1 MRGGGDISGKSQ
13 TLAAVARGVAHAK
26 VNLTLKI
33 LGVRADGFHALRSI
47 VMPLALHDDVEVRM
61 AEAEGKPSAANISV
75 ETLAD
80 GVDCSALCAAGDNL
94 CAKAVRAFLARLPD
108 DNRLRRASFAI
119 RVVKRI
125 PLGGGLGGGSADAAA
140 VLRILDSIAG
150 HSALG
155 EAALLDAASE
165 IGSDVPALLL
175 GGPVLM
181 EGRGEKVSRLD
192 PAHFA
197 PLPVVLANPGIPV
210 STPAAYTDWDRLA
223 SGRASI
229 DSSSCEI
236 SGSGA
241 FSSAERYGGI
251 LSNDLQAPVFAKYP
265 QVSETARLLRAAG
278 AHHVLMSGSG
288 ATVFAITDTPDE
300 AERIAIA
307 LSPQCWTCAT
317 RLI

>member
-1 MRGGGDISGKSQ
+1 MRCDADISGMRH
-13 TLAAVARGVAHAK
+13 TGAAVAQGEAHAK

-33 LGVRADGFHALRSI
+33 LGLRADGFHALRSI
-47 VMPLALHDDVEVRM
+47 VMPLALHDDVEVRI
-61 AEAEGKPSAANISV
+61 AEAEGKPSAAKISV

-94 CAKAVRAFLARLPD
+94 CAKAVRAFLARLPG

-140 VLRILDSIAG
+140 VLRLLDSLAG
-150 HSALG
+150 SSALG
-155 EAALLDAASE
+155 ETALLDAASD
-165 IGSDVPALLL
+165 IGSDVPAILL

-181 EGRGEKVSRLD
+181 EGRGEKATRLD
-192 PAHFA
+192 SALFA
-197 PLPVVLANPGIPV
+197 SLPVVLANPGVSV
-210 STPAAYTDWDRLA
+210 STPSAYAEWDRLA
-223 SGRASI
+223 SSRAPI
-229 DSSSCEI
+229 DPSSGEI
-236 SGSGA
+236 LGSAA

-265 QVSETARLLRAAG
+265 QVAETARLLRDAG
-278 AHHVLMSGSG
+278 AHHILMSGSG
-288 ATVFAITDTPDE
+288 ATVFAITDMPAE